1 MCYKMVPS
9 LLRYLHIAA
18 ALIHLVSCVLSVI
31 VHTDTITGQLTFPV
45 HTYAADPTSTIKEL
59 IVNETVT
66 HKTVLYS
73 NPMVWIS
80 ANEGFTFFS
89 HLIALFLMDYAK
101 DIIEFERTRRTIE
114 YMLTA
119 GILQVALVLGVGS
132 MAMSDLFMLLILNGV
147 IQVLGWVS
155 DQKDLAPELVNYVK
169 YSAFV
174 LLAVE
179 VQYVIFQSVNLEGI
193 DSAPY
198 IVMGIM
204 YAIFYLGFGVVKLLP
219 MLKKEETEIYI
230 LMSVS
235 SKVALSWILIGNTY
249 EGLKELN
256 IDSAPLD
263 HTDLPWRAIQYVI
276 SGVCFAILLV
286 GIPLILNTSSE
297 NLSSGMVGTSD
308 FRERRENYKYNQ
320 ITTIS

>member
-1 MCYKMVPS
+1 
-9 LLRYLHIAA
+9 
-18 ALIHLVSCVLSVI
+18 
-31 VHTDTITGQLTFPV
+31 
-45 HTYAADPTSTIKEL
+45 
-59 IVNETVT
+59 
-66 HKTVLYS
+66 
-73 NPMVWIS
+73 
-80 ANEGFTFFS
+80 
-89 HLIALFLMDYAK
+89 
-101 DIIEFERTRRTIE
+101 
-114 YMLTA
+114 MLTA

-179 VQYVIFQSVNLEGI
+179 IQYVIFQSVNLEGI
-193 DSAPY
+193 DPGPY
-198 IVMGIM
+198 IAMGVI

-219 MLKKEETEIYI
+219 TLKNEETEIYI

-256 IDSAPLD
+256 IDSVPLD

-297 NLSSGMVGTSD
+297 NLASSGMVGMTGI
-308 FRERRENYKYNQ
+308 REKRFKYNQ